1 MAPNGVKQM
10 SQKKMRLD
18 KYLVHIGIGS
28 RSEVQKYIKKKR
40 VSVDG
45 TIINK
50 PEFSFVPETS
60 EVKFGSDILDYQ
72 PFYHFIMNK
81 PAGVITATEDPVHE
95 TVLDLL
101 DQVDQNKEV
110 APVGRLDK
118 DTEGLLILTSDG
130 KLNHSLLSPK
140 KHVDKVY
147 YAKVAGKVVPEDC
160 AAFEKGV
167 TIGAYQ
173 CMPAKL
179 EILTSDEVSE
189 VHITIKEGKFHQIK
203 RMMHA
208 EGKEVVYLAR
218 IQMGNLTLPQD
229 LARGDYRRLTD
240 EELQQLKGE

>member
-1 MAPNGVKQM
+1 
-10 SQKKMRLD
+10 
-18 KYLVHIGIGS
+18 
-28 RSEVQKYIKKKR
+28 
-40 VSVDG
+40 
-45 TIINK
+45 
-50 PEFSFVPETS
+50 
-60 EVKFGSDILDYQ
+60 
-72 PFYHFIMNK
+72 MNK

-95 TVLDLL
+95 TVHDLL

-208 EGKEVVYLAR
+208 VGKEVVYLER

-229 LARGDYRRLTD
+229 LARGDYRR
-240 EELQQLKGE
+240 